1 MKITNKNNIKSD
13 NRKSGT
19 TKTFK
24 YPFLPKISHSIKKRI
39 NKMRVMPSWS
49 SSVYTSYMQ
58 KTNINISN
66 NSKLQC
72 DFGVMPQPI
81 TNNIHNDL
89 LTNVEPDFQPQLNM
103 IYPNSGGG
111 KNYYLYVYERTTL

>member
-1 MKITNKNNIKSD
+1 MQITNKNNIKPYNIKSD
-13 NRKSGT
+13 NSKSGT

-24 YPFLPKISHSIKKRI
+24 YQFLPKMSHNIQIKI

-58 KTNINISN
+58 KG

-72 DFGVMPQPI
+72 DFGPMPQPI
-81 TNNIHNDL
+81 TTNIHNDL
-89 LTNVEPDFQPQLNM
+89 LANVGPYFQPQLNM
-103 IYPNSGGG
+103 MNPNSGGG